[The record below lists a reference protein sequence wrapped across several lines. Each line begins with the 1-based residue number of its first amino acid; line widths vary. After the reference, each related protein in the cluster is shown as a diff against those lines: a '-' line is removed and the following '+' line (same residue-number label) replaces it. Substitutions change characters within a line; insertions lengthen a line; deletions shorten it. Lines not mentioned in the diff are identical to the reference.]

1 MMQLDAQHRN
11 QCLTCGNRVTARF
24 GQVFGDPD
32 DRVHRCL
39 RCDTMGRIKH
49 GSGAGIRVDDPD
61 PIVHQGRM
69 TDTPDIQ
76 PAARSFRGDGDE

>member
-1 MMQLDAQHRN
+1 
-11 QCLTCGNRVTARF
+11 
-24 GQVFGDPD
+24 
-32 DRVHRCL
+32 
-39 RCDTMGRIKH
+39 MGRIKH
-49 GSGAGIRVDDPD
+49 GSGAGIRVEAPD